1 MEEKGVT
8 KTIGLGF
15 EIRKLLKA
23 KGITKKELAAK
34 MGMGQAAL
42 GSMIDKPDMNTK
54 RLRQLSDVL
63 GENLFALF
71 LPERPAGEQKLTEE
85 IEAQKKLIDEKDK
98 KIAELEK
105 EIKLLREMIDVIKSL
120 GRGK

>member
-8 KTIGLGF
+8 RTIGLGF

-23 KGITKKELAAK
+23 KGVTKKELAAK
-34 MGMGQAAL
+34 MGMGQAAF
-42 GSMIDKPDMNTK
+42 GSMIDKPDINTK

-71 LPERPAGEQKLTEE
+71 LHEKPVSEQKLTEE
-85 IEAQKKLIDEKDK
+85 IEAQKKLLDEKDR
-98 KIAELEK
+98 KIADLEK
-105 EIKLLREMIDVIKSL
+105 EIKLLREMLDVIKAL

>member
-8 KTIGLGF
+8 KVIGLGF

-63 GENLFALF
+63 GENLFVLF
-71 LPERPAGEQKLTEE
+71 LHERPAGEQKLAEE
-85 IEAQKKLIDEKDK
+85 IEAQKKLLDEKDK

-105 EIKLLREMIDVIKSL
+105 EIGLLREMIDVIKSL